1 MKSEPLIYLEN
12 IGKVY
17 GSGATRVNA
26 LYEVNLQIFH
36 GEFVAILGPSGSG
49 KSTLMNIIGCLD
61 RPTEGAYRLEGVDV
75 LVLKDEE
82 LARIR
87 NRKIGFVFQMFNLLA
102 KHSALENV
110 QIPLLYSGAGPRERR
125 EKGMDILRKV
135 GLEGRWHHRPN
146 ELSGGE
152 CQRVAI
158 ARALITGP
166 SILLADEPTGNL
178 DSKTGIEILNLFK
191 KLNLEEGVT
200 LILVTHNPDIANEA
214 GRRIYIHDGKIVE
227 DTGEMK
233 MSP

>member
-12 IGKVY
+12 IWKVY
-17 GSGATRVNA
+17 GSGTTQVNA
-26 LYEVNLQIFH
+26 LCEINLQIVH

-61 RPTEGAYRLEGVDV
+61 RPTEGAYRLENTDV
-75 LVLKDEE
+75 LALKDEA

-87 NRKIGFVFQMFNLLA
+87 NRKIGFVFQMFNLLS
-102 KHSALENV
+102 KHSALDNV

-125 EKGMDILRKV
+125 EKGMSILRKV

-166 SILLADEPTGNL
+166 SIFLADEPTGNL

-191 KLNLEEGVT
+191 RLNLEEGVT

-214 GRRIYIHDGKIVE
+214 RRRIYIHDGKIVE
-227 DTGEMK
+227 DTAA
-233 MSP
+233 